1 MTVAEVFKQATA
13 LSAEER
19 RELVILLVKTLG
31 ETTPQPE
38 VTKHEGRELVAFVKS
53 LDLSDWEALDA
64 DDASAWL
71 TRVRAM
77 QDSER
82 PLRWDLPL

>member
-31 ETTPQPE
+31 ETAPQSD
-38 VTKHEGRELVAFVKS
+38 VDRHEGRELVALINS

-71 TRVRAM
+71 ERVRAM

-82 PLRWDLPL
+82 PLRWDYLS